1 MSVKAIDEGAG
12 RRYYT
17 EIPNLVLTLNLS
29 PFELALYVH
38 LKRTAGDDGRC
49 WKSTPTL
56 AKETG
61 MSAGMITKAKEG
73 LVKKR
78 EELAGRALIVVTEE
92 PNPHGGRA
100 RHVVTLTDVWP
111 ENVARFS
118 RPSSQDELA
127 SSPHELANSPHELAS
142 SPHEIKKNSGEEEH
156 KRKVGSRASAPS
168 PDSVISEMLSSPAY
182 QGIDVRREFFKMQAW
197 CEAHGKEAT
206 RRRFVNWLNRVDVI
220 PARAGPPPA
229 ESAAAKSRRLEE
241 ELNARQ
247 RRTA

>member
-1 MSVKAIDEGAG
+1 MSVKATDDGAA

-17 EIPNLVLTLNLS
+17 EIPNLVLTLGLS

-73 LVKKR
+73 LIKAR
-78 EELAGRALIVVTEE
+78 SELGGRALIVVTEE
-92 PNPHGGRA
+92 ANPHGGRA
-100 RHVVTLTDVWP
+100 RHVVTLADVWP
-111 ENVARFS
+111 ENVARFAK
-118 RPSSQDELA
+118 PSSQDELA
-127 SSPHELANSPHELAS
+127 SSPHELANSHHELAS
-142 SPHEIKKNSGEEEH
+142 SPHEIKKNSGEEEP
-156 KRKVGSRASAPS
+156 KRKVGSRASALS
-168 PDSVISEMLSSPAY
+168 PDALISEMVSNPAY
-182 QGIDVRREFFKMQAW
+182 EGIDVRRELYKMVAW
-197 CEAHGKEAT
+197 CNAHGKEPT
-206 RRRFVNWLNRVDVI
+206 RRRFVNWLNRVDTLPV
-220 PARAGPPPA
+220 RASPPPS
-229 ESAAAKSRRLEE
+229 ETTAAKSQRLEE